1 MKKTTTVFFILVVSV
16 LLTMMIACGDSGTT
30 RKEGELYG
38 KCYPNET
45 CNEGLEC
52 DTEYNTCIKA
62 KSSESEETADAD
74 ADTVDAETSDID
86 STATADTENT
96 DIVDADEIL
105 SDDDADTGEINRD
118 ECNPYG
124 REFKCING
132 NSYYCDYEEDKGY
145 FWLEFET
152 CIFFECDNS
161 TGLCGCRNYGQLRCD
176 EDNLRI
182 CSYSDGWEKIKA
194 ECKGGCDQ
202 TRQECKPWK
211 DPDSGLM
218 WSMRSSLMDWSMTA
232 DYCSKLS
239 EGGFTDW
246 RAPSI
251 NELRTLIKGCP
262 YAEPGAY
269 CGVRDNCLSSGC
281 WNFKC
286 ILYEET
292 DSYTKLDDGHAGWHL
307 WSASE
312 ISDNANYAWGI
323 DLILG
328 GVRNEYKNEN
338 GFIRCVRGENH
349 RQLCEGLPEHAI
361 WNSVPSI
368 FSTWDGTSWQPS
380 LTGTYNETSS
390 ETECRFKCPEAYEWD
405 GSKCRV
411 KDSFPE
417 CSSESPTPCKDSSSG
432 FVWSSK
438 SDQKR
443 YWLEAIS
450 YCEELSEGGSSDWTL
465 PTIDELMTLVQN
477 CPNIGPDSGC
487 KLSEKNGF
495 LSENDAATCS
505 CSGSGVVYSKFG
517 ETGAFWSSSIFVFD
531 FSTTLHPWGFLF
543 MDDGVLPYNGISDSN
558 AYNVRCIM
566 KQN

>member
-1 MKKTTTVFFILVVSV
+1 MEKIVKLFFTLMVLV
-16 LLTMMIACGDSGTT
+16 LLVPTLGCGDSGSSG
-30 RKEGELYG
+30 KKQGELYG
-38 KCYPNET
+38 NCFNNKT
-45 CNEGLEC
+45 CNEGLTC
-52 DTEYNTCIKA
+52 DTEHNTCIKA
-62 KSSESEETADAD
+62 DTSGNEETANSEN
-74 ADTVDAETSDID
+74 TETSDID
-86 STATADTENT
+86 STAATDTENT
-96 DIVDADEIL
+96 DVVDAGEIL
-105 SDDDADTGEINRD
+105 PDDDADPGEINSD
-118 ECNPYG
+118 ECNPFE
-124 REFKCING
+124 REFKCIDG
-132 NSYYCDYEEDKGY
+132 NSYYCYHEDSGY
-145 FWLEFET
+145 FWREIET

-161 TGLCGCRNYGQLRCD
+161 TGYCGCRNYDQLRCD
-176 EDNLRI
+176 KDNLRI

-202 TRQECKPWK
+202 TRQECKPWE
-211 DPDSGLM
+211 DPDSGLI
-218 WSMRSSLMDWSMTA
+218 WSMRSSLMAWDMTA

-246 RAPSI
+246 RVPSI
-251 NELRTLIKGCP
+251 SELRTLIQGCP

-286 ILYEET
+286 IRCEET
-292 DSYTKLDDGHAGWHL
+292 DSYTKLDDGHAGWSL

-312 ISDNANYAWGI
+312 ISDNADYAWGI

-328 GVRNEYKNEN
+328 GVRNEYKNED
-338 GFIRCVRGENH
+338 GFVRCVRGENH
-349 RQLCEGLPEHAI
+349 RQLCEGLPEHAV

-405 GSKCRV
+405 GSRCRV

-417 CSSESPTPCKDSSSG
+417 CTPESPTPCKDSSSG

-438 SDQKR
+438 SDQKW
-443 YWLEAIS
+443 YWSEAIS
-450 YCEELSEGGSSDWTL
+450 YCEELSEGGSNDWTL

-477 CPNIGPDSGC
+477 CPNMESDSEC

-517 ETGAFWSSSIFVFD
+517 ETGAFWSSSVYIFFKY
-531 FSTTLHPWGFLF
+531 SRQPWGLFF
-543 MDDGVLPYNGISDSN
+543 MDDGVLAYNGNSDST

>member
-1 MKKTTTVFFILVVSV
+1 MKKTTFFRILIILVP
-16 LLTMMIACGDSGTT
+16 LLVIIGCGDSSQS
-30 RKEGELYG
+30 RKDGELYG
-38 KCYPNET
+38 KCYSNET
-45 CNEGLEC
+45 CNEGLVC
-52 DTEYNTCIKA
+52 DTENNACIKDG
-62 KSSESEETADAD
+62 TADGDVERSDMDAFQYAD
-74 ADTVDAETSDID
+74 DIEHDDPEYADDNIADTD
-86 STATADTENT
+86 ENF
-96 DIVDADEIL
+96 
-105 SDDDADTGEINRD
+105 SDDDSAETKHD

-124 REFKCING
+124 QQFKCMNG
-132 NSYYCDYEEDKGY
+132 NSYFCTYDEDERY
-145 FWLEFET
+145 VWVEWET
-152 CIFFECDNS
+152 CLFFECNS
-161 TGLCGCRNYGQLRCD
+161 SKGLCGCRNDGELRCD
-176 EDNLRI
+176 KNTLRI
-182 CSYSDGWEKIKA
+182 CDSYDDGWDNIKA

-202 TRQECKPWK
+202 TRQECKPWE

-218 WSMRSSLMDWSMTA
+218 WSMRSSLMDWDMTV

-246 RAPSI
+246 RMPSI

-281 WNFKC
+281 WNYKC
-286 ILYEET
+286 ILCEDI
-292 DSYTKLDDGHAGWHL
+292 DSYTKLDDGHAGWKL

-312 ISDNANYAWGI
+312 ISDNTNYAWDI
-323 DLILG
+323 DLVLG
-328 GVRNEYKNEN
+328 GLRQEYKNED
-338 GFIRCVRGENH
+338 GFVRCVRGGNH
-349 RQLCEGLPEHAI
+349 RQLCEGLPEHAV

-405 GSKCRV
+405 GSRCRV
-411 KDSFPE
+411 KDIFPE
-417 CSSESPTPCKDSSSG
+417 CTPESPTPCKDSSSG

-450 YCEELSEGGSSDWTL
+450 YCDDLVEGGSSDWTL

-477 CPNIGPDSGC
+477 CPNIGSDSEC

-517 ETGAFWSSSIFVFD
+517 ETGAFWSSSIYVFD